1 MMNGVFGKEEF
12 MADLS
17 KYLNWEPVTGEPQV
31 VGNRIIRMQAQAISL
46 ITPFGGFVWNRPTA
60 VLVEKD
66 GITDEVPIID
76 PTRYALISI
85 GVMGVVGMLLA
96 KLIVGLRR

>member
-1 MMNGVFGKEEF
+1 

-17 KYLNWEPVTGEPQV
+17 KYVNWKPTIGEPQV
-31 VGNRIIRMQAQAISL
+31 MGDRTIRLQAQAISL

-66 GITDEVPIID
+66 GITDEVPIVD
-76 PTRYALISI
+76 ATRYALIGI
-85 GVMGVVGMLLA
+85 GVMGVVGMIMA
-96 KLIVGLRR
+96 KLIAGFSRD